1 MEVLALCVTGRTRRA
16 GPPWEELCPRHR
28 SAAPAPLPWL
38 PPSVCTDP
46 PPGTRAR
53 RVAAAPAPYFAE
65 YPFLMKHAVDVISVD
80 TLLGLRPVL
89 LGLGPG
95 APSCVTPWLLC
106 SQAPAVSTSRIMS
119 ALRVPARRPR
129 LPRGRHRYVTSP
141 AVLSDQTLE
150 GRDGCLALL
159 VPTTPVQRARMAPG
173 TRDAAVGK
181 TGALAARVNSR
192 RQRGARR
199 IHQDMPACRGVG
211 QGSSGARHSGTWV
224 TRSQHVA
231 R

>member
-1 MEVLALCVTGRTRRA
+1 MEVLALCVTGEPGARAPVGRTLSTTPLCGPSAPPLAAAVRLHRPPARHA
-16 GPPWEELCPRHR
+16 GQGL
-28 SAAPAPLPWL
+28 
-38 PPSVCTDP
+38 
-46 PPGTRAR
+46 
-53 RVAAAPAPYFAE
+53 AAAPAPYFAE

-95 APSCVTPWLLC
+95 APSRVTPWLLC
-106 SQAPAVSTSRIMS
+106 SQAPAVSTSRIMFVF
-119 ALRVPARRPR
+119 RVPAPRPC
-129 LPRGRHRYVTSP
+129 LPWGSHRYMTSP
-141 AVLSDQTLE
+141 AVLLDQTLE

-159 VPTTPVQRARMAPG
+159 IPTTPAQRARTAPG

-211 QGSSGARHSGTWV
+211 RGSSGARHSGTWV